1 MTQNEQ
7 TAVEK
12 EEIFDAVL
20 TETADAGKSE
30 KKAEGEKSNSGM
42 ILLAAC
48 VFAGFILAALCSFVL
63 NVADVYLGDVRFT
76 LSGVEALHGITP
88 ADDSASVIT
97 VCLMICVVCAVTG
110 AAIALLS
117 IISLLGGK
125 KMNVALNL
133 FNAVI
138 SLLGM
143 IGGCMVLSNADYKW
157 GGAGSLGT
165 VEAVVFALL
174 FVLSLALMF
183 ISTGKKI
190 QLSLFGK
197 KLFAGISAVVVV
209 ALIIG
214 ISVPVAVISSSPTN
228 TTNVGSISLGDD
240 YYSIIEQL
248 GEPFDENSSEHS
260 DVLVWYTK
268 DIMKEKYDLDSEYES
283 KKFTLDELNADMEA
297 LLASENVDEARK
309 TALEKQIEEAQG
321 EFDEIDGRRTAR
333 IEEIENY
340 GSDAVTVIMMNEGR
354 AEFIFVDADWKAS
367 KVEEGE
373 EAPVKKTSSVTI
385 INIYGLDSASGS
397 CILTYKVD
405 YEDGSMCIART
416 EASYERGGTSYK
428 CVFTDIFGVER
439 QGSKLA
445 VAA

>member
-1 MTQNEQ
+1 M
-7 TAVEK
+7 
-12 EEIFDAVL
+12 
-20 TETADAGKSE
+20 
-30 KKAEGEKSNSGM
+30 
-42 ILLAAC
+42 
-48 VFAGFILAALCSFVL
+48 
-63 NVADVYLGDVRFT
+63 
-76 LSGVEALHGITP
+76 
-88 ADDSASVIT
+88 
-97 VCLMICVVCAVTG
+97 
-110 AAIALLS
+110 
-117 IISLLGGK
+117 
-125 KMNVALNL
+125 
-133 FNAVI
+133 
-138 SLLGM
+138 
-143 IGGCMVLSNADYKW
+143 
-157 GGAGSLGT
+157 
-165 VEAVVFALL
+165 
-174 FVLSLALMF
+174 
-183 ISTGKKI
+183 
-190 QLSLFGK
+190 
-197 KLFAGISAVVVV
+197 VV

-260 DVLVWYTK
+260 DMLVWYTK

-321 EFDEIDGRRTAR
+321 KFDEIDGKRTAR

-354 AEFIFVDADWKAS
+354 AEFIFVDANWKAS

-373 EAPVKKTSSVTI
+373 AAPVKKTSSVTI